1 MAGQLDTL
9 FKNVAKQVVAD
20 LGKSFDHTITY
31 TRKASPTYNTSTGAL
46 TTTDTA
52 YSFDVPVE
60 FVDAEEEEGREERKA
75 RLYIT
80 PDQIGDNQPTFEDTV
95 TLKYAG
101 SNRVAQITD
110 IRTFKG
116 NHFVLKNP
124 LNMSEMKEM
133 FP

>member
-1 MAGQLDTL
+1 MAGALDSL

-60 FVDAEEEEGREERKA
+60 FVHSQEEEGREEREA

-80 PDQIGDNQPTFEDTV
+80 PDLIGDSQPTFEDTI

-101 SNRVAQITD
+101 SNRQAQITD
-110 IRTFKG
+110 IRTYKG
-116 NHFVLKNP
+116 DQEYMFIVLVK
-124 LNMSEMKEM
+124 
-133 FP
+133 F

>member
-60 FVDAEEEEGREERKA
+60 FVRAQEEEGREEREAK
-75 RLYIT
+75 LYIT
-80 PDQIGDNQPTFEDTV
+80 PDLIGDNQPTFEDTI

-101 SNRVAQITD
+101 SNRVAQITAID
-110 IRTFKG
+110 TFKG
-116 NHFVLKNP
+116 DQEYLFVV
-124 LNMSEMKEM
+124 MVR
-133 FP
+133 F

>member
-1 MAGQLDTL
+1 MAGALDSL
-9 FKNVAKQVVAD
+9 FKSVAKSVVAD
-20 LGKSFDHTITY
+20 LGKAFDHTITY
-31 TRKASPTYNTSTGAL
+31 TRKASPSYNTSTGAL

-52 YSFDVPVE
+52 FSFDVPVE

-116 NHFVLKNP
+116 DQEYLYQLLVRF
-124 LNMSEMKEM
+124 
-133 FP
+133 

>member
-1 MAGQLDTL
+1 MAGALDSL

-52 YSFDVPVE
+52 YSIQVPVE
-60 FVDAEEEEGREERKA
+60 FIRSEEEEGREERKA
-75 RLYIT
+75 RVYVS

-95 TLKYAG
+95 TMTFAG

-110 IRTFKG
+110 IETFRG
-116 NHFVLKNP
+116 GQEYLYILLVRF
-124 LNMSEMKEM
+124 
-133 FP
+133 

>member
-1 MAGQLDTL
+1 MPGALDTL

-60 FVDAEEEEGREERKA
+60 FVRAQEEEGREERQAK
-75 RLYIT
+75 LFIT
-80 PDQIGDNQPTFEDTV
+80 PDLIGDNQPTFEDTI

-101 SNRVAQITD
+101 SNRVTQIID
-110 IRTFKG
+110 IQTFKG
-116 NHFVLKNP
+116 DEEYLFIVLVR
-124 LNMSEMKEM
+124 
-133 FP
+133 F

>member
-1 MAGQLDTL
+1 MAGALDTL

-46 TTTDTA
+46 TTTDTT
-52 YSFDVPVE
+52 YSIQVPVE
-60 FVDAEEEEGREERKA
+60 FIRSEEEEGREERKA
-75 RLYIT
+75 RVYVS

-95 TLKYAG
+95 TLKFAG

-110 IRTFKG
+110 IETFRG
-116 NHFVLKNP
+116 GQEYLYILLVRF
-124 LNMSEMKEM
+124 
-133 FP
+133 

>member
-1 MAGQLDTL
+1 MAGALDSL
-9 FKNVAKQVVAD
+9 FRNVAKQVVAD

-116 NHFVLKNP
+116 DQEYLYQLLVRF
-124 LNMSEMKEM
+124 
-133 FP
+133 

>member
-1 MAGQLDTL
+1 MAGALDTL

-31 TRKASPTYNTSTGAL
+31 TRKASPSYDTSTGAL
-46 TTTDTA
+46 TTTDTT

-101 SNRVAQITD
+101 SNRVSQITD

-116 NHFVLKNP
+116 DQEYLYQLLVRF
-124 LNMSEMKEM
+124 
-133 FP
+133 

>member
-1 MAGQLDTL
+1 MAGALDSL

-46 TTTDTA
+46 TTTDTT
-52 YSFDVPVE
+52 YSIQVPVE
-60 FVDAEEEEGREERKA
+60 FVDSEEEEGREERKA
-75 RLYIT
+75 RLYVT
-80 PDQIGDNQPTFEDTV
+80 PDQIEDNQPTFEDTV

-110 IRTFKG
+110 IRTYKG
-116 NHFVLKNP
+116 DQEYLFVL
-124 LNMSEMKEM
+124 EVV
-133 FP
+133 F

>member
-1 MAGQLDTL
+1 MPGTLDTL

-20 LGKSFDHTITY
+20 LGKAFDHTITY

-60 FVDAEEEEGREERKA
+60 FVRAQEEEGREERQAK
-75 RLYIT
+75 LFIT
-80 PDQIGDNQPTFEDTV
+80 PDLIGDNQPTFEDTI

-101 SNRVAQITD
+101 SNRVAQIMD
-110 IRTFKG
+110 IPTFKG
-116 NHFVLKNP
+116 DQEYLFIVLVR
-124 LNMSEMKEM
+124 
-133 FP
+133 F

>member
-1 MAGQLDTL
+1 MAGALDTL

-60 FVDAEEEEGREERKA
+60 FVRSQEEEGREEREAK
-75 RLYIT
+75 LYIT
-80 PDQIGDNQPTFEDTV
+80 PDLIGDNQPTFEDTI

-101 SNRVAQITD
+101 SNRVAQITS
-110 IRTFKG
+110 INTLKG
-116 NHFVLKNP
+116 DQEYLFVVLVR
-124 LNMSEMKEM
+124 
-133 FP
+133 F

>member
-1 MAGQLDTL
+1 MPGALDTL

-46 TTTDTA
+46 VTSDTA

-80 PDQIGDNQPTFEDTV
+80 PDQIGDNQPTFQDTV

-116 NHFVLKNP
+116 DQEYLYQLLVRF
-124 LNMSEMKEM
+124 
-133 FP
+133 

>member
-1 MAGQLDTL
+1 MPGALDTL

-80 PDQIGDNQPTFEDTV
+80 PDQIGNNQPTFEDTV

-116 NHFVLKNP
+116 DQEYLYQLLVRF
-124 LNMSEMKEM
+124 
-133 FP
+133 

>member
-116 NHFVLKNP
+116 DQEYLYQLLVRF
-124 LNMSEMKEM
+124 
-133 FP
+133 

>member
-1 MAGQLDTL
+1 MAGALDSL

-52 YSFDVPVE
+52 YSIQVPVE
-60 FVDAEEEEGREERKA
+60 FVQSEEEEGREERQA

-80 PDQIGDNQPTFEDTV
+80 PDQIGDSQPTFEDMV

-101 SNRVAQITD
+101 SNRTAQITD

-116 NHFVLKNP
+116 NQEYLFQVLVR
-124 LNMSEMKEM
+124 
-133 FP
+133 F